1 MTGLDILLVED
12 DPVEAMDIKKS
23 VETLGHCV
31 TSVSNQD
38 HNNIKKKL
46 NSDPD
51 LILLDIPLEDDSN
64 HVEIEYIEKL
74 NTPVVFIIDDYIKT
88 AFLEAY
94 SNSLFLTPQESLTKE
109 NSLDSSYCYLSK
121 PFSIN
126 ELHFAIEIVVYK
138 QKMDHNLK
146 EAQESCII
154 PSENDLLNKIIQ
166 FSPTPLWIAD
176 EHGEL
181 NGINPSCCDLLKTE
195 PEKVI
200 GKYNI
205 LEDEF
210 IKEQGHMNQV
220 KSVFREGKRV
230 NFNIKHEISKPDQ
243 IPPKYPD
250 FLILKVNLFPIADE
264 EGNVKSVLV
273 QYHDVTQEKKAEKSQ
288 KKIKKALKDSEQR
301 LSEIIDFLPDATFAI
316 DKHGRVIIWNQAM
329 EKMTGVPS
337 DEIIGKGNYEYSRPF
352 YGIRR
357 PILIDLVHESDKEIE
372 KNYYFV
378 KKEGKTILAETE
390 ANLKDELR
398 TLWGKVVPLY
408 DSKGNINGA
417 IEAIRDITESKKA
430 FTSVKG
436 EFNFLQYLIDTI
448 PSPLF
453 YKDTDHVYKGC
464 NTAFEELAGL
474 KKDEIIG
481 KTVHEVFSE
490 ELATVLHE
498 SDSKLLKN
506 QGLDVYE
513 AEVEYADG
521 SEHTMLF
528 NKTTFQDPHGKIEGL
543 IGVMVDISQL
553 KKAEKSLQISESL
566 YRTIFENKGT
576 CTIIFDD
583 NFTIKMVNSEMERLS
598 GYPREELEGETW
610 TKFIHPEDLP
620 KMVNFHQKREL
631 TPDSAPSRYETRVI
645 NKEGNIL
652 TTEITVNKILGTN
665 EYVTSVIDLTE
676 QKEAQQKISD
686 TKNFYENIIE
696 RINEEIWVSNENNVI
711 VYVNEGNLKIAGAK
725 RGESLGMNVLNDFP
739 EDLTSAFVPY
749 YVEARKT
756 LNPVHYP
763 PLRVKTHDG
772 RVTYQTG
779 WLIPLE
785 VDGEFKSMICTIT
798 DDTDR
803 QKAENKIKD
812 SLMEKEILLREIHHR
827 VKNNLQIISS
837 LLNLQTQYVEG
848 EETVN
853 VLKESQGRVKAMSM
867 VHEKLYQSPNLK
879 DINFKNYINQ
889 LVSDLFYS
897 YGVELGS
904 VEKQINVEELS
915 IGIDTAIPCGLIIN
929 ELVTNSLK
937 YAFPDGKGKIIVELK
952 PIHDKIKLVISDN
965 GIGLPEEVSAG
976 KTETLGLQLVNNLV
990 NQLDGTL
997 KIGRKHGTK
1006 FTIIF
1011 KELNYKE
1018 RI

>member
-1 MTGLDILLVED
+1 MTCLDILLVED
-12 DPVEAMDIKKS
+12 DPIEAMDIKKS
-23 VETLGHCV
+23 LENLGHHV
-31 TSVSNQD
+31 TSVSNQE
-38 HNNIKKKL
+38 NKNIKKNL
-46 NSDPD
+46 NSYPD
-51 LILLDIPLEDDSN
+51 LILIDIPLEDDFN
-64 HVEIEYIEKL
+64 HVELEHIEKS
-74 NTPVVFIIDDYIKT
+74 NTPVVFIVDDYINT
-88 AFLEAY
+88 TFLEAY
-94 SNSLFLTPQESLTKE
+94 SKFLKPYDNLAKDLR
-109 NSLDSSYCYLSK
+109 NSSYCYISK

-126 ELHFAIEIVVYK
+126 ELNFAIEMAIYK
-138 QKMDHNLK
+138 HEMELK
-146 EAQESCII
+146 LNEAQENRINSW
-154 PSENDLLNKIIQ
+154 ENDLLNRIIHLA
-166 FSPTPLWIAD
+166 PTPLWIAD
-176 EHGEL
+176 EKGKL
-181 NGINPSCCDLLKTE
+181 TGINQKCCNLLKTE
-195 PEKVI
+195 PKKVI
-200 GKYNI
+200 GNYNI
-205 LEDEF
+205 LKDKF
-210 IKEQGHMNQV
+210 IQEQGYMDQV
-220 KSVFREGKRV
+220 KSAFKEGKRV
-230 NFNIKHEISKPDQ
+230 NFNMKHEISQVGQ

-250 FLILKVNLFPIADE
+250 FLILNVNLYPLSDE

-273 QYHDVTQEKKAEKSQ
+273 QYHDMTHEKKVEKSQ
-288 KKIKKALKDSEQR
+288 KKIKKALKESEQR

-316 DKHGRVIIWNQAM
+316 DQNGRVIIWNQAM

-337 DEIIGKGNYEYSRPF
+337 EEILGKGNYEYSRPF

-357 PILIDLVHESDKEIE
+357 PILIDLVHESDQKIE
-372 KNYYFV
+372 DNYHFV
-378 KKEGKTILAETE
+378 KKEGNVILAEAE
-390 ANLKDELR
+390 ATLKDELR

-408 DSKGNINGA
+408 DSRGNINGA

-436 EFNFLQYLIDTI
+436 EFNFLQHLMDTI

-453 YKDTDHVYKGC
+453 YKDIDHVYKGC
-464 NTAFEELAGL
+464 NTAFEEFAGL

-481 KTVHEVFSE
+481 RTVQEVFPK
-490 ELATVLHE
+490 ELATVFHE

-506 QGLDVYE
+506 HGLDVYE

-521 SEHTMLF
+521 SKHTMLF
-528 NKTTFQDPHGKIEGL
+528 NKTTFQDQHGKVAGL

-553 KKAEKSLQISESL
+553 KKAEQALQISESL

-576 CTIIFDD
+576 GTIIFDED
-583 NFTIKMVNSEMERLS
+583 FTIKMVNSEMERLS

-620 KMVNFHQKREL
+620 KMVNFHQNREL

-645 NKEGNIL
+645 NEERNIL
-652 TTEITVNKILGTN
+652 ITEITVNKILGTD

-676 QKEAQQKISD
+676 QKEAQQKIID

-696 RINEEIWVSNENNVI
+696 RINEGIWVSNENNVI
-711 VYVNEGNLKIAGAK
+711 IYVNEGNLKIAGAK
-725 RGESLGMNVLNDFP
+725 RGEALGMNVLKDFP
-739 EDLTSAFVPY
+739 EDLTRAFVPY

-763 PLRVKTHDG
+763 PLRVKSHDG

-785 VDGEFKSMICTIT
+785 VDGEFRSMICTIT

-803 QKAENKIKD
+803 KKAEDKIKD
-812 SLMEKEILLREIHHR
+812 SLLEKEILLREIHHR

-837 LLNLQTQYVEG
+837 LLNLQTQFVEG

-879 DINFKNYINQ
+879 DINFKNYIEQ

-897 YGVELGS
+897 YGVELES
-904 VEKQINVEELS
+904 VEKQIKVEDLS

-937 YAFPDGKGKIIVELK
+937 YAFPDGKGKIRVELE
-952 PIHDKIKLVISDN
+952 PIHDKIKLVIFDN
-965 GIGLPEEVSAG
+965 GIGLPEEVSPK
-976 KTETLGLQLVNNLV
+976 KTETLGLQLVKNLV

-997 KIGRKHGTK
+997 KINRSHGTE

>member
-1 MTGLDILLVED
+1 MTGLDIVLIAD
-12 DPVEAMDIKKS
+12 DPVEAMDIKQS
-23 VETLGHCV
+23 LETLGHYV
-31 TSVSNQD
+31 TIISSQEN
-38 HNNIKKKL
+38 KKIFNL
-46 NSDPD
+46 NPD
-51 LILLDIPLEDDSN
+51 LIVLAISLENDFN
-64 HVEIEYIEKL
+64 PIEIEYIEKF
-74 NTPVVFIIDDYIKT
+74 NTPVVFIIDYIESDS
-88 AFLEAY
+88 LEDY
-94 SNSLFLTPQESLTKE
+94 SNSLFLTPYEYLTNE
-109 NSLDSSYCYLSK
+109 NSVDLSWCYLSK

-126 ELHFAIEIVVYK
+126 ELSFAIDLVIYK
-138 QKMDHNLK
+138 HKMELKLK
-146 EAQESCII
+146 EAQESHIN
-154 PSENDLLNKIIQ
+154 PSENELLNRIIH
-166 FSPTPLWIAD
+166 FAPTPLWIAN
-176 EHGEL
+176 ENGKL
-181 NGINPSCCDLLKTE
+181 TGINQNCCDLLKTE

-205 LEDEF
+205 LDDKF
-210 IKEQGHMNQV
+210 IQEQGHMDQV
-220 KSVFREGKRV
+220 KSAFREGKKV
-230 NFNIKHEISKPDQ
+230 NFHMKHELSKPGQ

-250 FLILKVNLFPIADE
+250 FLIFNVNLFPLSDE
-264 EGNVKSVLV
+264 KGNVKHVLA
-273 QYHDVTQEKKAEKSQ
+273 QYHDITQEKKVEKSQ
-288 KKIKKALKDSEQR
+288 KQIKKALKDSEQR

-316 DKHGRVIIWNQAM
+316 DKNGRVIIWNQAM

-337 DEIIGKGNYEYSRPF
+337 EEILGKGNYEYSRPF

-372 KNYYFV
+372 KNYHFV
-378 KKEGKTILAETE
+378 KKEGNMILAETE
-390 ANLKDELR
+390 TTLKDELR

-408 DSKGNINGA
+408 DSKGNVNGA
-417 IEAIRDITESKKA
+417 IEAIRDITESKNA

-436 EFNFLQYLIDTI
+436 EFDFLQNLIDTI

-453 YKDTDHVYKGC
+453 YKDIDHVYKGC
-464 NTAFEELAGL
+464 NTAFEEFAGL
-474 KKDEIIG
+474 KKDKIIG
-481 KTVHEVFSE
+481 RTVKDVFPP
-490 ELATVLHE
+490 ELATVFHE

-506 QGLDVYE
+506 QGLDIYE

-521 SEHTMLF
+521 SNHTMLF
-528 NKTTFQDPHGKIEGL
+528 NKTTFQDPHGKVAGL

-553 KKAEKSLQISESL
+553 KKAEQALQISESL

-576 CTIIFDD
+576 GTIIFDE

-598 GYPREELEGETW
+598 GYSREELEGKTW
-610 TKFIHPEDLP
+610 TKFVHPEDLP
-620 KMVNFHQKREL
+620 KMVNFHQKRGL
-631 TPDSAPSRYETRVI
+631 TSNSVPSRYETRVI

-652 TTEITVNKILGTN
+652 TTEITVDKIFGTN
-665 EYVTSVIDLTE
+665 EYVTSVIDLSE
-676 QKEAQQKISD
+676 QKEAQQKIVD

-696 RINEEIWVSNENNVI
+696 RINEGIWVSNENNVI
-711 VYVNEGNLKIAGAK
+711 IYVNEGNLKIAGAK
-725 RGESLGMNVLNDFP
+725 RGEALGMNVLKDFP
-739 EDLTSAFVPY
+739 EDLTSTFVPY
-749 YVEARKT
+749 YVQARKT

-763 PLRVKTHDG
+763 PLRVKSHDG

-837 LLNLQTQYVEG
+837 LLNLQTHYVEG

-879 DINFKNYINQ
+879 DINFKNYIEQ

-904 VEKQINVEELS
+904 VEKKIHVEDLS
-915 IGIDTAIPCGLIIN
+915 MGIDTAIPCGLIIN

-937 YAFPDGKGKIIVELK
+937 YAFPDGKGKIKVELE
-952 PIHDKIKLVISDN
+952 PFQDNIKLIISDN
-965 GIGLPEEVSAG
+965 GIGLPDEVSPG
-976 KTETLGLQLVNNLV
+976 NTETLGLQLVNNLV
-990 NQLDGTL
+990 SQLDGTL
-997 KIGRKHGTK
+997 KIVRSQGTK